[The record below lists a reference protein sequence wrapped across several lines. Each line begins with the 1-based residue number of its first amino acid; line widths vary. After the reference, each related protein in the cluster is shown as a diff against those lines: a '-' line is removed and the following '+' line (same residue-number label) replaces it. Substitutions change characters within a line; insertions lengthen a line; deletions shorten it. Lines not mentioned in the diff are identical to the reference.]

1 MYLDLALRIFEI
13 DTLFNF
19 LFSPFIAVRGVLS
32 VGFIHR
38 FGIHDMR
45 DNTPTMTQARQ

>member
-19 LFSPFIAVRGVLS
+19 LFSPFIAVRGVLP
-32 VGFIHR
+32 VGFITDLV
-38 FGIHDMR
+38 FMICV
-45 DNTPTMTQARQ
+45 TILPP